1 MAGKVTTQLVIEG
14 KNLSKAAFDG
24 VMKDLGRL
32 NSTMEKVGKAAV
44 GALSFGVLAGATKRV
59 VETADSYQLM
69 NARLKLATSSQEE
82 FNQAQTELQRIA
94 IATGSPVSSLV
105 DLYGRISR
113 PLKEAGKSQQ
123 DILGVTEAVA
133 TAFRVSGASAAE
145 AENGVVQFAQALGSG
160 ALRGDEFNS
169 VAEQAPRLMQ
179 ALADGIGQPVGAL
192 KELAA
197 EGKLTADIVT
207 TALIGQLPKLQDELA
222 GFGDTVGK
230 EVTAIGDTLERGF
243 GNAATGPLIEA
254 LKELREVLNDPQ
266 MQQNLTTL
274 ASALVRLAQGGVKTG
289 AAVAG
294 VGDDLGYIA
303 ARLAGG
309 VAELDKANKEIE
321 VLEAAAGDNFGLVD
335 LYMTDEMIERKLK
348 EWRDYRERLIEEMT
362 GLNADARKLVEE
374 QAEFEKRV
382 DDNRRQAG
390 IRAEQAY
397 ISSIRNIRQQRVA
410 DIESEVKALEKKE
423 AAALKVVEGFRQKRL
438 DIEKRYSDAI
448 RKFRQ
453 GDRPDDFSTV
463 TDLQISARQALQS
476 GDAET
481 AQKRAQEAL
490 EVLEQLASAGQ
501 NTYGFDGIANQLKAI
516 EVAALNI
523 EKSKS
528 EEKVAEIA
536 DQIRNLKEE
545 ATSLQ
550 NIPITFNL
558 DSAEVERV
566 KTMLQ
571 ELSSTPILVPVK
583 VVPTDEMAAIGL
595 QQPEVSFPA
604 LPGFAKGTRS
614 APPGMA
620 WVGEKGPE
628 LVQFKGGERVFT
640 ADASRNL
647 MQRLEGMRIPELAS
661 EVFVDSAAT
670 AIPGSKGTIV
680 LDLGGGRSY
689 SLEASGP
696 TWDDILRNEA
706 RKRRSRRT

>member
-14 KNLSKAAFDG
+14 KNLSKAAFDE

-32 NSTMEKVGKAAV
+32 NSSMEKVGKAAA
-44 GALSFGVLAGATKRV
+44 GALSFGVLAGATRRV

-82 FNQAQTELQRIA
+82 FNLAQAELQRIA
-94 IATGSPVSSLV
+94 AATGSPVSSLV

-192 KELAA
+192 KELAS
-197 EGKLTADIVT
+197 EGKLTADVVT

-243 GNAATGPLIEA
+243 GNAATGPLVEA
-254 LKELREVLNDPQ
+254 LKELREALNDPQ

-274 ASALVRLAQGGVKTG
+274 ASALVRLAQGAVKGG

-303 ARLAGG
+303 ARLVSG
-309 VAELDKANKEIE
+309 VAELERANKEIE

-335 LYMTDEMIERKLK
+335 LYMSDEAIEKKLK
-348 EWRDYRERLIEEMT
+348 EFRDYRERLIEEMT
-362 GLNADARKLVEE
+362 GMTEEARKQAKE
-374 QAEFEKRV
+374 QAEAEKRA
-382 DDNRRQAG
+382 DDDRHQAG
-390 IRAEQAY
+390 IRSEQAY
-397 ISSIRNIRQQRVA
+397 ITSIRNIRQQRIT
-410 DIESEVKALEKKE
+410 DIEDEIKALEKQEK
-423 AAALKVVEGFRQKRL
+423 AALRVIEDSRQKRL

-453 GDRPDDFSTV
+453 GDRPDDFGTV
-463 TDLQISARQALQS
+463 TDLQLSARQALQA

-481 AQKRAQEAL
+481 ATKQAQEAL
-490 EVLEQLASAGQ
+490 GVLQELAKSGQ
-501 NTYGFDGIANQLKAI
+501 NTYGFEGVAKQLKAI
-516 EVAALNI
+516 ELAALDI

-528 EEKVAEIA
+528 DEKVAEIT
-536 DQIRNLKEE
+536 DQLRALGEE
-545 ATSLQ
+545 AASLQ
-550 NIPITFNL
+550 NIPITFSL

-566 KTMLQ
+566 KSMLQ
-571 ELSSTPILVPVK
+571 ELSSTPIFVPVK
-583 VVPTDEMAAIGL
+583 VVPPAEMGAPGVPTAAG
-595 QQPEVSFPA
+595 VSF
-604 LPGFAKGTRS
+604 PGFAKGTRS

-620 WVGEKGPE
+620 WVGENGPE
-628 LVQFKGGERVFT
+628 LLQFNGGERVFT

-647 MQRLEGMRIPELAS
+647 MQRLAGMRIPDLAS
-661 EVFVDSAAT
+661 GSFVDTAA
-670 AIPGSKGTIV
+670 AAGGGNKGTVV

-689 SLEASGP
+689 SLEAAEL
-696 TWDDILRNEA
+696 TFDDILRNEA
-706 RKRRSRRT
+706 RKSRRRRS